1 MDNQGVGGS
10 GSRSFTQQVT
20 GITSSEDE
28 TSGVM
33 GAKKVTGQEVV
44 QKDVLALNDVVIS
57 GTLTNRKIALSALDI
72 WKDRA
77 GHPVDV
83 AADVVSLALSLGIDR
98 HKLSNLEK
106 KKQAFTEC
114 NRTVLQWLH
123 EEKGGSGPASAK
135 DLRDYAVI
143 SILDGQLGKASH
155 LQTILREKN
164 SHLSDDSRLS
174 SLVSSLAFIAG
185 HRKGSR
191 SLILPKE
198 LRGKSVAEQLKGWQ
212 QDFDQKGRDYA
223 EGIAAGR
230 SRSEDGK
237 KLLKHGHQSKR
248 LMQQFNAIVGPLG
261 LKMSF
266 NTPALRKIGESSL
279 ATQHQLLVNERK
291 LCQHLKV
298 VNQLPT
304 QDEIKE
310 KILAYQDEARTLKH
324 FADYEQRKIA
334 HQTKRLNYTSAALFL
349 STVPL
354 TRADYRARALRELD
368 DATYRLENL
377 AILDHKLTVLADM
390 SKKYQTPGTS
400 EAESLRRLMDE
411 ARQTIE
417 AKKDRTSVKR
427 LADETQMFIDALVG
441 ISDPLT
447 RIITPGIAGL
457 SSDGAANGPGMMA
470 AASSTVV
477 ARAFVDNKNQQFGRI
492 ETKVYRALKKE
503 FNDPDSI
510 MSKEDTLE
518 LTKKLFD
525 ITTDQAELLFGRSD
539 EKDLVFGQKMIQLRF
554 TNTKVSALNEH
565 TVTPYD
571 YGFNSNSP
579 RLR

>member
-20 GITSSEDE
+20 GITDSEDE

-33 GAKKVTGQEVV
+33 GAKKVTGQDLV
-44 QKDVLALNDVVIS
+44 QKDVFGLNDVVIS

-77 GHPVDV
+77 GHPVD
-83 AADVVSLALSLGIDR
+83 AAAGVVSLALSLGIDR

-106 KKQAFTEC
+106 KQQAFTEC

-143 SILDGQLGKASH
+143 SILDEQLGNASH

-164 SHLSDDSRLS
+164 AYLSDDSKLS
-174 SLVSSLAFIAG
+174 SLVSSLAVIAG
-185 HRKGSR
+185 NKKGSR

-198 LRGKSVAEQLKGWQ
+198 LRGKTVAEQLKGWQ

-223 EGIAAGR
+223 EGMAAGR

-248 LMQQFNAIVGPLG
+248 LMQQFNAIVGPMG
-261 LKMSF
+261 LKMSVS
-266 NTPALRKIGESSL
+266 TPALRKIGESSL
-279 ATQHQLLVNERK
+279 ATQHQFLVNERK

-310 KILAYQDEARTLKH
+310 KILAYQDEGRTLKR
-324 FADYEQRKIA
+324 FAEYEQRKID

-368 DATYRLENL
+368 GATYRLENL

-390 SKKYQTPGTS
+390 SKKYQEATGTS
-400 EAESLRRLMDE
+400 EAESLRRLLAE

-417 AKKDRTSVKR
+417 AKKDRTLVKQ
-427 LADETQMFIDALVG
+427 LADETQMFLDALVG
-441 ISDPLT
+441 MSDPVS
-447 RIITPGIAGL
+447 RRITPGITDL
-457 SSDGAANGPGMMA
+457 SSDSGGTMAVAN
-470 AASSTVV
+470 ST
-477 ARAFVDNKNQQFGRI
+477 RATRAYVDNKNQQFGRI

-503 FNDPDSI
+503 FNDPDSMI
-510 MSKEDTLE
+510 SKEDALE
-518 LTKKLFD
+518 LTEKLFD

-539 EKDLVFGQKMIQLRF
+539 EMDLVFGKEMIQLRF
-554 TNTKVSALNEH
+554 TNTKISALNEH
-565 TVTPYD
+565 AKTP
-571 YGFNSNSP
+571 
-579 RLR
+579 

>member
-20 GITSSEDE
+20 GITDSEDE

-33 GAKKVTGQEVV
+33 GAKKVTGQDLV
-44 QKDVLALNDVVIS
+44 QKDVFGLNDVVIS

-77 GHPVDV
+77 GHPVD
-83 AADVVSLALSLGIDR
+83 AAAGVVSLALSLGIDR

-143 SILDGQLGKASH
+143 SILDEQLGNASH

-164 SHLSDDSRLS
+164 AYLSDDSRLS
-174 SLVSSLAFIAG
+174 SLVSSLAVIAG
-185 HRKGSR
+185 NKKGSR

-198 LRGKSVAEQLKGWQ
+198 LRGKTVAEQLKGWQ

-223 EGIAAGR
+223 EGMAAGR
-230 SRSEDGK
+230 FRSEDGK

-248 LMQQFNAIVGPLG
+248 LMQQFNAIVGPMG
-261 LKMSF
+261 LKMNFS
-266 NTPALRKIGESSL
+266 TPALRKIGESSL
-279 ATQHQLLVNERK
+279 ATQHQFLVNERK

-310 KILAYQDEARTLKH
+310 KILAYQDEGLTLKR
-324 FADYEQRKIA
+324 FAEYEQRKID

-354 TRADYRARALRELD
+354 TRGDYRARALRELD
-368 DATYRLENL
+368 GATYRLENL

-390 SKKYQTPGTS
+390 SKKYQKAIGTS
-400 EAESLRRLMDE
+400 EAESLRRLLAE

-417 AKKDRTSVKR
+417 AKKDRTLVKQ
-427 LADETQMFIDALVG
+427 LADETQMFLDALVG
-441 ISDPLT
+441 MSDPVS
-447 RIITPGIAGL
+447 RRITPGITGL
-457 SSDGAANGPGMMA
+457 SSDSGGTMAVAN
-470 AASSTVV
+470 ST
-477 ARAFVDNKNQQFGRI
+477 RATRAYVDNKNQQFGRI

-503 FNDPDSI
+503 FNDPDSMI
-510 MSKEDTLE
+510 SKEDTLE
-518 LTKKLFD
+518 LTEKLFD

-539 EKDLVFGQKMIQLRF
+539 EMDLVFGKEMIQLRF
-554 TNTKVSALNEH
+554 TNTKISALNEH
-565 TVTPYD
+565 AKTP
-571 YGFNSNSP
+571 
-579 RLR
+579 

>member
-1 MDNQGVGGS
+1 MDNQGVGVGTKS
-10 GSRSFTQQVT
+10 VTQQVT
-20 GITSSEDE
+20 GITDSENQ
-28 TSGVM
+28 TGGAM
-33 GAKKVTGQEVV
+33 GAKKVTGQDVV
-44 QKDVLALNDVVIS
+44 QKDVLALNDVATS
-57 GTLTNRKIALSALDI
+57 GTLTDRKIALSAQDI

-77 GHPVDV
+77 GHPVD
-83 AADVVSLALSLGIDR
+83 AAAGVVSLALSLGIDS

-106 KKQAFTEC
+106 KKQAFAEC

-143 SILDGQLGKASH
+143 SILDDQLGKASH

-164 SHLSDDSRLS
+164 ACLSDDSRLS
-174 SLVSSLAFIAG
+174 SLVASLAFIAG
-185 HRKGSR
+185 DRKGSR

-198 LRGKSVAEQLKGWQ
+198 LRGKTVADQLRGWQ

-223 EGIAAGR
+223 EGMVAGR
-230 SRSEDGK
+230 FRSEDGK

-248 LMQQFNAIVGPLG
+248 LMQQFNAIVGPMG

-266 NTPALRKIGESSL
+266 STPALRKIGESSL
-279 ATQHQLLVNERK
+279 ATQHQFLVNEKK

-310 KILAYQDEARTLKH
+310 KILAYQDEARTLKR
-324 FADYEQRKIA
+324 FAEYEQRKID
-334 HQTKRLNYTSAALFL
+334 HQTKRLDYTSAALFL

-390 SKKYQTPGTS
+390 SKKYQEVIGTP
-400 EAESLRRLMDE
+400 EAESLRRLLDE

-417 AKKDRTSVKR
+417 AKKDRTLVKQR
-427 LADETQMFIDALVG
+427 ADETRMFVDAIDG
-441 ISDPLT
+441 MSDPVS

-457 SSDGAANGPGMMA
+457 SLDGATNGAGTMAVAN
-470 AASSTVV
+470 ST
-477 ARAFVDNKNQQFGRI
+477 RAYVDNKNQQFGRI

-510 MSKEDTLE
+510 MGKEDTLE

-539 EKDLVFGQKMIQLRF
+539 EMDLVFGKEMIQLRF
-554 TNTKVSALNEH
+554 TNTKISALNEH
-565 TVTPYD
+565 AVTSND
-571 YGFNSNSP
+571 YGFNSN
-579 RLR
+579 

>member
-10 GSRSFTQQVT
+10 GTRSFAQQVT
-20 GITSSEDE
+20 GITDSEDE

-33 GAKKVTGQEVV
+33 GAKKVTGQDVV
-44 QKDVLALNDVVIS
+44 LKDVFGLNDVVIS

-77 GHPVDV
+77 GHPVD
-83 AADVVSLALSLGIDR
+83 AAAGVVSLALSLGIDR

-106 KKQAFTEC
+106 KQQAFTEC

-143 SILDGQLGKASH
+143 SILDEQLGNASH

-164 SHLSDDSRLS
+164 AYLSDDSRLS
-174 SLVSSLAFIAG
+174 SLVSSLAVIAG
-185 HRKGSR
+185 NKKGSR

-198 LRGKSVAEQLKGWQ
+198 LRGKTVAEQLKGWQ

-223 EGIAAGR
+223 EGMAAGR

-248 LMQQFNAIVGPLG
+248 LMQQFNAIVGPMG
-261 LKMSF
+261 LKMSVS
-266 NTPALRKIGESSL
+266 TPALRKIGESSL
-279 ATQHQLLVNERK
+279 ATQHQFLVNERK

-310 KILAYQDEARTLKH
+310 KILAYQDEGRTLKR
-324 FADYEQRKIA
+324 FAEYEQRKID

-368 DATYRLENL
+368 GATYRLENL

-390 SKKYQTPGTS
+390 SKKYQEATGTS
-400 EAESLRRLMDE
+400 EAESLRRLLAE

-417 AKKDRTSVKR
+417 AKKDRTLVKQ
-427 LADETQMFIDALVG
+427 LADETQMFLDALVG
-441 ISDPLT
+441 MSDPVS
-447 RIITPGIAGL
+447 RRITPGITDL
-457 SSDGAANGPGMMA
+457 SSDSVGTMAVAN
-470 AASSTVV
+470 ST
-477 ARAFVDNKNQQFGRI
+477 RATRAYVDNKNQQFGRI

-503 FNDPDSI
+503 FNDPDSMI
-510 MSKEDTLE
+510 SKEDTLE

-539 EKDLVFGQKMIQLRF
+539 EMDLVFGKEMIQLRF
-554 TNTKVSALNEH
+554 TNTKISALNEH
-565 TVTPYD
+565 AKTP
-571 YGFNSNSP
+571 
-579 RLR
+579 